1 MHVSIQQCDPQVST
15 MRKPERTYHALD
27 QCPERHEPIPP
38 EGYYLNRWGCPTIR
52 LIIPSANAL
61 NAVASIA
68 TWLRSIKEIRGYRL
82 EP

>member
-1 MHVSIQQCDPQVST
+1 MSGTHEST
-15 MRKPERTYHALD
+15 
-27 QCPERHEPIPP
+27 PP

-68 TWLRSIKEIRGYRL
+68 AWLRSTKEIRGYRL
-82 EP
+82 DHDQSTLLPPSGSCTPNPLHIYDHYILH